1 MACADIPADV
11 RPSFLECT
19 ACSKKHEVRLM
30 NTCDCGAPLFARYDW
45 KDLAVQ
51 DLASRRDLWRYAPLL
66 PLEETT
72 IRSRGEGGTPLYKL
86 ESIGTGG
93 RVARL
98 RVAGLYVK
106 DEGLNPTRT
115 FKARGMAVAVPM
127 ASSLGATTLAVPT
140 AGNAG
145 AALAAYAATYG
156 VRAIVIMA
164 RDGPAEQAREAM
176 AYGAQLLQIDE
187 DITDAGRIVNEL
199 ATETETFSV
208 ATLREPY
215 RVEGKKTMLLEIW
228 EALGG
233 MPDWILFPTG
243 GGTGVAGMWKAL
255 QELRELGWYEGPWPR
270 FGVVQAEGCAP
281 RRTRA
286 RTSGSRR
293 ELLDFFEDAL
303 VVRGNFRV
311 FRDPSIS
318 DNPIAIEDEDG
329 SLRYALEAEVAELV
343 VLHSVRL
350 RHRLVPVAQQGV
362 VDPVLLLEHP
372 MAVVA
377 VRANPEDG
385 RAHLLEDSQGVA
397 QRAQLTLT
405 HVREVPDVEREDD
418 RSPAERLRERDRLPF
433 VTQHREIRRLLAH
446 FHHRATSGR
455 RASGV
460 GAITLSLSTLTE
472 PGRTRERNVY
482 LTGAANQGST

>member
-115 FKARGMAVAVPM
+115 FKARGMAVAVPV
-127 ASSLGATTLAVPT
+127 ASSLGATPL
-140 AGNAG
+140 
-145 AALAAYAATYG
+145 G
-156 VRAIVIMA
+156 V
-164 RDGPAEQAREAM
+164 
-176 AYGAQLLQIDE
+176 
-187 DITDAGRIVNEL
+187 
-199 ATETETFSV
+199 
-208 ATLREPY
+208 
-215 RVEGKKTMLLEIW
+215 
-228 EALGG
+228 
-233 MPDWILFPTG
+233 PDWILFPSG

-281 RRTRA
+281 LVKA
-286 RTSGSRR
+286 WKDGR
-293 ELLDFFEDAL
+293 ET
-303 VVRGNFRV
+303 
-311 FRDPSIS
+311 
-318 DNPIAIEDEDG
+318 
-329 SLRYALEAEVAELV
+329 AELWPNPRTDAAGLRVPGTLADRIVLRALRETRGAAVAVTEAAMKVASQNLAVLEGISACLEGAATLAGLRRLYDEGTITRDDRV
-343 VLHSVRL
+343 VLL
-350 RHRLVPVAQQGV
+350 
-362 VDPVLLLEHP
+362 
-372 MAVVA
+372 
-377 VRANPEDG
+377 N
-385 RAHLLEDSQGVA
+385 
-397 QRAQLTLT
+397 
-405 HVREVPDVEREDD
+405 
-418 RSPAERLRERDRLPF
+418 
-433 VTQHREIRRLLAH
+433 
-446 FHHRATSGR
+446 
-455 RASGV
+455 
-460 GAITLSLSTLTE
+460 
-472 PGRTRERNVY
+472 
-482 LTGAANQGST
+482 TGAADSATVPRPSVPTIRTAADARSYLGLTPRAP